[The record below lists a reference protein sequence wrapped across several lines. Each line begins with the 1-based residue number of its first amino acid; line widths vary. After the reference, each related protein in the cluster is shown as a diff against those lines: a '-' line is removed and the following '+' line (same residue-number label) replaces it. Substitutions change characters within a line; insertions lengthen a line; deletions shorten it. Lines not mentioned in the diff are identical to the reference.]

1 MFNFKKSN
9 KEIKEEAQKQ
19 YEELLKESGLS
30 PDNKEGFILGEK
42 KDIYGEEMSLED
54 IINGHLYQ

>member
-1 MFNFKKSN
+1 MSS
-9 KEIKEEAQKQ
+9 EIKEESQKQ
-19 YEELLKESGLS
+19 YEELLKENGYSI
-30 PDNKEGFILGEK
+30 NNNEGFILGEK

>member
-1 MFNFKKSN
+1 MFNFKKSS

-30 PDNKEGFILGEK
+30 LDNKEGFILGEK